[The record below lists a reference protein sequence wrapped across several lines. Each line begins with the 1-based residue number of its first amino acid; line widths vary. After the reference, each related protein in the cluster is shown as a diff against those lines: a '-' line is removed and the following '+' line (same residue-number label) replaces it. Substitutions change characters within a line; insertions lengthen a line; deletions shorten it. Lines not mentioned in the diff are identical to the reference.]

1 MDRSKVSEFEI
12 SPVTIPQDRAEFF
25 EDPIAMGVIEMYRL
39 LHPYLD
45 TKVPTALQ
53 KVLDRYS
60 TYDVN
65 IAHEPQNPDNMFGF
79 VSTDNQTDEDRL
91 MIHELAVVRRMRRK
105 NIGSALLDHV
115 ASEAQ
120 RQNLH
125 EVIVRPN
132 PEAMGFYKNN
142 GFEITDPSE
151 GIMQLDIKNKGKIL
165 SKQYY
170 GKGY

>member
-12 SPVTIPQDRAEFF
+12 SPVTIPQERAEFF

-65 IAHEPQNPDNMFGF
+65 VAHEPQNPNKMFGF

-91 MIHELAVVRRMRRK
+91 MIHELAVIRRMQRK

-125 EVIVRPN
+125 GVSVQSN
-132 PEAMGFYKNN
+132 PESITFYEEY
-142 GFEITDPSE
+142 GFEAFDRRE
-151 GIMQLDIKNKGKIL
+151 GIMQLPIPRR
-165 SKQYY
+165 
-170 GKGY
+170 

>member
-12 SPVTIPQDRAEFF
+12 SPVTIPQERAEFF
-25 EDPIAMGVIEMYRL
+25 EDPIAMGVIEMYRR

-65 IAHEPQNPDNMFGF
+65 VAHEPQNPNKMFGF

-91 MIHELAVVRRMRRK
+91 MIHELAVIRRMQRK

-125 EVIVRPN
+125 GVIVQPN
-132 PEAMGFYKNN
+132 PEAMRFYKEN
-142 GFEITDPSE
+142 GFETVDPRE
-151 GIMQLDIKNKGKIL
+151 GIMQLNIKYNSNIL
-165 SKQYY
+165 SK
-170 GKGY
+170 